1 MVLTEPSMFELQR
14 AEIRILSN
22 VADAQ
27 GLGRARDLL
36 RMAEYEFA
44 ERDEALREMRDEADL
59 QAAEAALVR

>member
-1 MVLTEPSMFELQR
+1 MFETQR

-27 GLGRARDLL
+27 GMGRARDLL
-36 RMAEYEFA
+36 RMAEHEFA

-59 QAAEAALVR
+59 ARMEAAQ

>member
-1 MVLTEPSMFELQR
+1 VEVTKNVFEKQR

-27 GLGRARDLL
+27 GMGRARDLL

-44 ERDEALREMRDEADL
+44 ERDEAMREMRDEDDL
-59 QAAEAALVR
+59 RQMLETDKTV

>member
-1 MVLTEPSMFELQR
+1 MFELQR